1 MIYKKAWDA
10 VSDEKYAEIWGQIRV
25 AIHTVG
31 RKGSVKVLEQLS
43 REQRAA
49 FFNRVCCNYGKCVWA
64 GGDSKR
70 KEKLRLELEST
81 LDLLHD
87 MFSKPLRR

>member
-1 MIYKKAWDA
+1 MIHKKAWDA
-10 VSDEKYAEIWGQIRV
+10 MSDEECAEIWGQIRE
-25 AIHTVG
+25 AINPGG
-31 RKGSVKVLEQLS
+31 RKTPEKILDQLN
-43 REQRAA
+43 QDQKAA
-49 FFNRVCCNYGKCVWA
+49 LFNRLSCDYGKCVLL

-87 MFSKPLRR
+87 MLQ

>member
-10 VSDEKYAEIWGQIRV
+10 ISDERYTEIWHQLRE
-25 AIHTVG
+25 AINPGG
-31 RKGSVKVLEQLS
+31 RNTPEKILEQLS
-43 REQRAA
+43 HNQKAA
-49 FFNRVCCNYGKCVWA
+49 LVNRLCCDYGKCVLL

-70 KEKLRLELEST
+70 KEKLRVELEST

-87 MFSKPLRR
+87 MF

>member
-10 VSDEKYAEIWGQIRV
+10 ISDERYTEIWHQLRE
-25 AIHTVG
+25 AINPGG
-31 RKGSVKVLEQLS
+31 RKTPEKILDQLS
-43 REQRAA
+43 HNQKAA
-49 FFNRVCCNYGKCVWA
+49 LVNRLCCDYGKCVLL

-70 KEKLRLELEST
+70 KEKLRVELEST

-87 MFSKPLRR
+87 MF